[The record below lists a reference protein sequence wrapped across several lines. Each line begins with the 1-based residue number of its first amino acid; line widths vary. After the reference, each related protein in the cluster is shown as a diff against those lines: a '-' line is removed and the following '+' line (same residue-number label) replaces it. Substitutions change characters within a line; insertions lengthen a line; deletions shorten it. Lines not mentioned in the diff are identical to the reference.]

1 MTGEEPRELILESWL
16 LDYQE
21 EPAWQ

>member
-1 MTGEEPRELILESWL
+1 MTGEEPRELVIESWL
-16 LDYQE
+16 LNYQE